1 MLLHHVETAAPLHQL
16 STIIRINVYT
26 RFFIAQFLLFSGNA
40 QDLNFVLKVE
50 EFNQDGPRLGS
61 IISPGGRATVSPF
74 NDRWLR
80 KVVSP
85 EKLLNQEGHEADDIA
100 AFRRFRNL
108 YEAEI

>member
-1 MLLHHVETAAPLHQL
+1 MGKPNGMELIQQKVMVDKIEG
-16 STIIRINVYT
+16 
-26 RFFIAQFLLFSGNA
+26 F
-40 QDLNFVLKVE
+40 DLNFVLKVE

-61 IISPGGRATVSPF
+61 IVSPGGRATVSPF